1 MIYKLFEFLVTRVIA
16 RSLRKRGK
24 LKLLMWLMLNLKLKD
39 AAAKR
44 SVWYPLLMIVDL
56 ML

>member
-1 MIYKLFEFLVTRVIA
+1 MFEFLVTRVIA